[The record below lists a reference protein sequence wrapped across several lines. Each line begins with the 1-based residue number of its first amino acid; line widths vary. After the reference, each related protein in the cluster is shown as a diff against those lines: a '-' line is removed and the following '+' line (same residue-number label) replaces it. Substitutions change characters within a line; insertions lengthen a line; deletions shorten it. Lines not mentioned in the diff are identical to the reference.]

1 MRAVNLLTPD
11 LRSAPKG
18 KGASGPSALE
28 APGGIGAFVV
38 LGALALVVAAV
49 AGYVLSNN
57 VIKDRKAELAQVSA
71 QSDATVAKANSLKPY
86 ADFEQVAKDRAGT
99 VQALAGARFDWE
111 QALRDLSR
119 AMPDDV
125 YLSSL
130 DGDVGGGTGASGGG
144 GSSLRGA
151 IQSPAINLKGCTKSQ
166 EAVATLMSRMRNVQG
181 VTRVTLAKSD
191 KDTAATGAS
200 GSSVNPCGK
209 GNPPSFEMIIFF
221 ERSAVAQA
229 LSTATGA
236 ADTSSSKDASGSTG
250 SGTAPKDGSASGQ
263 QSGQSG
269 SSSSTSPSSSG
280 STPPAATTT
289 GGTP

>member
-38 LGALALVVAAV
+38 LGAMALVVAAI
-49 AGYVLSNN
+49 AGIVLSNN

-71 QSDATVAKANSLKPY
+71 QSDATVAKANNLKPY

-130 DGDVGGGTGASGGG
+130 DGDVGGGNGAGSGA
-144 GSSLRGA
+144 SSLRGA
-151 IQSPAINLKGCTKSQ
+151 IQSPAIDLKGCTKSQ

-191 KDTAATGAS
+191 KDTTATAAS
-200 GSSVNPCGK
+200 GSDVNPCGK
-209 GNPPSFEMIIFF
+209 GNPPTFEMIIFF
-221 ERSAVAQA
+221 ERSAVAEA
-229 LSTATGA
+229 LAGATGA
-236 ADTSSSKDASGSTG
+236 ADSTGTAG
-250 SGTAPKDGSASGQ
+250 SGTASKDGSASGQ
-263 QSGQSG
+263 QSGKSG
-269 SSSSTSPSSSG
+269 SSSSTSQPSSG